1 MDAVT
6 PTSPKYE
13 HASYLVADD
22 NETNRIMLTHVLKG
36 EGCVIEYAENGKI
49 ALDKLRTQNFDV
61 VLLDLMMPEIDGY
74 EVLRQMKADK
84 SLRHVPVVVVSALDN
99 MESVVNCINMGAED
113 YLTKPFNPILLKAR
127 VDACIEKKRLRDMQ
141 IQSMVQLEKE
151 KRRVDELLQVV
162 IPIGVALSAE
172 KDFNRLL
179 EKILL
184 EAKAL
189 CNADAGTLYLQTED
203 NKLRFVIMRND
214 SLKIALG
221 GTTGEPIPFPP
232 LNLYG
237 EKGTPNHNN
246 VATYTALSG
255 ATVNIPDAYQTQD
268 FDFSGTQTFDKRTG
282 YRSTSFLTIPLKD
295 GANQVI
301 GVLQLINAMDPDTGK
316 VVPFDFSFHQV
327 IESMATLAT
336 VALKAYIR
344 EDSLRAQIEKLKIEV
359 DEAKKSR
366 EVAEI
371 TETDYFQQLQEKV
384 RKLRAQD
391 K

>member
-1 MDAVT
+1 MNNIT
-6 PTSPKYE
+6 PATPKYE
-13 HASYLVADD
+13 HASYLVVDD
-22 NETNRIMLTHVLKG
+22 SETNRMLLMYVLKG
-36 EGCVIEYAENGKI
+36 EGCVIEFAEDGRE
-49 ALDKLRTQNFDV
+49 ALDKLRQKNFDV
-61 VLLDLMMPEIDGY
+61 VLLDLMMPEVDGY
-74 EVLRQMKADK
+74 EVLKQMKADK
-84 SLRHVPVVVVSALDN
+84 SLRHIPVIVVSALDN
-99 MESVVNCINMGAED
+99 MDSIVTCIQMGAED
-113 YLTKPFNPILLKAR
+113 YLTKPFSPVLLKAR
-127 VDACIEKKRLRDMQ
+127 VDACLEKKRLRDMQ
-141 IQSMVQLEKE
+141 VQSMMQLEKE
-151 KRRVDELLQVV
+151 KKRVDELLQVV

-184 EAKAL
+184 EAKTL
-189 CNADAGTLYLQTED
+189 CNADAGTLYLQTDD
-203 NKLRFVIMRND
+203 NQLRFVIMRND

-232 LNLYG
+232 LNLYD
-237 EKGTPNHNN
+237 EKGIPNHHN

-268 FDFSGTQTFDKRTG
+268 FDFSGTQAFDKRTG

-295 GANQVI
+295 GVNQVI
-301 GVLQLINAMDPDTGK
+301 GVLQLLNAMDADTGK
-316 VVPFDFSFHQV
+316 VIPFDLGYHQV

-344 EDSLRAQIEKLKIEV
+344 EEGLRAQIEKLKIEV

-384 RKLRAQD
+384 RKLRAQG
-391 K
+391 

>member
-1 MDAVT
+1 MNNVT
-6 PTSPKYE
+6 PTTPKYE
-13 HASYLVADD
+13 HVSYLVVDD
-22 NETNRIMLTHVLKG
+22 NETNRMLLMYVLKG
-36 EGCVIEYAENGKI
+36 EGCVIEFAENGQE
-49 ALDKLRTQNFDV
+49 ALDKLRQKNFDV
-61 VLLDLMMPEIDGY
+61 VLLDLMMPEVNGY

-84 SLRHVPVVVVSALDN
+84 SLRHIPAIVVSALDN
-99 MESVVNCINMGAED
+99 MDSIVTCIQMGAED
-113 YLTKPFNPILLKAR
+113 YLTKPFSPVLLKAR
-127 VDACIEKKRLRDMQ
+127 VDACLEKKRLRDMQ
-141 IQSMVQLEKE
+141 VQSMMQLEKE
-151 KRRVDELLQVV
+151 KKRVDDLLQVV

-184 EAKAL
+184 EAKML
-189 CNADAGTLYLQTED
+189 CHADAGTLYLQTDD
-203 NKLRFVIMRND
+203 NQLRFVIMRND

-232 LNLYG
+232 LNLYDD
-237 EKGTPNHNN
+237 KGTPNHHN
-246 VATYTALSG
+246 VATYAALSG

-268 FDFSGTQTFDKRTG
+268 FDFSGTHVFDKRTG

-301 GVLQLINAMDPDTGK
+301 GVLQLLNAMDADTGK
-316 VVPFDFSFHQV
+316 VIPFDLGFHQV

-344 EDSLRAQIEKLKIEV
+344 EEGLRAQIEKLKIEV

-384 RKLRAQD
+384 RKLRGQG
-391 K
+391 